1 MKARDIKVG
10 KIARIEDGDLEV
22 IGEVTMKDG
31 STIMVNGREFQ
42 ARQVKELFESDR
54 LCAEAA
60 EAEAEAAEAEA
71 AEAEAAEAEAAERRS
86 RSEAIGKTWEDQGVR
101 NARRL
106 RRAVIVRTP
115 EGEELTFKSVRAA
128 FDALELPLS
137 KHIKFRGMLRAAEG
151 ETLEFDGYRFK
162 EVL

>member
-54 LCAEAA
+54 LC
-60 EAEAEAAEAEA
+60 
-71 AEAEAAEAEAAERRS
+71 AEAAEAEAAERRS